1 MILADRPDGQFNE
14 TACFPSA
21 SIRATLSDRDT
32 RRLLLGFPMV
42 ANRSDPHGR
51 HDWHSAEYVKDWI
64 QNDVTKDESR
74 RPMLTRMIERIPQD
88 EDSVIRVLDV
98 GAGYGELSLCV
109 LKKFPK
115 AQVVCHDFSEPM
127 HEHARMRLG
136 DFNDRVTYVKSD
148 LSQSN
153 WVASFEHSFDA
164 VVSSIAIHNVR
175 VSERIRGIYHEIA
188 ELLTTGGCFLN
199 CDLVFDKIET
209 HLGWLE
215 ADLKEVAVFEQDG
228 RMTIFGGFK

>member
-1 MILADRPDGQFNE
+1 
-14 TACFPSA
+14 
-21 SIRATLSDRDT
+21 
-32 RRLLLGFPMV
+32 
-42 ANRSDPHGR
+42 
-51 HDWHSAEYVKDWI
+51 
-64 QNDVTKDESR
+64 
-74 RPMLTRMIERIPQD
+74 MLTRMIEQIPQ
-88 EDSVIRVLDV
+88 ERHGAIRVLDV
-98 GAGYGELSLCV
+98 GAGYGELTRCV
-109 LKKFPK
+109 LEVFP
-115 AQVVCHDFSEPM
+115 AARVVCHDFSEPM

-136 DFNDRVTYVKSD
+136 DFNERVTYVKSD

-188 ELLTTGGCFLN
+188 ELLTAGGCFLN

-215 ADLKEVAVFEQDG
+215 ADLKDVALFEQDG
-228 RMTIFGGFK
+228 RMTTFGGFK